1 VNRITLELRRTTAP
15 WRALPDFLIIGA
27 DESGALSLY
36 RALCEHP
43 AVCRS
48 VANEVH
54 FFDVRLTYGRRW
66 YRAQFPTRIRRKAI
80 ERSTGMQTLAGEVS
94 PYYLFHPFVPTRA
107 AAVVPEVK
115 LIAVLRNPIERAI
128 LRYHLMVQLGKEQRS
143 LEDALSADE
152 RRLDAGQSFEPHV
165 YDDPN
170 GPARHH
176 TYLERGHYDEQL
188 ERWFRCF
195 DRSQLL
201 VLEARAVAVPDGIDR
216 VLAFLELPFRSI
228 HARRSTPRCGH
239 GWRAI
244 SRRTTSGC
252 STCSASGGTGIG
264 GCRFRKADGGAQS
277 PSAPRARSHPRHH
290 AAGNWC
296 WHRGV
301 AGT

>member
-1 VNRITLELRRTTAP
+1 MTSSRLRGGREQSPQPEPRAACQTSASVNRITLELRRTTAP

-80 ERSTGMQTLAGEVS
+80 ERRTGMQTLAGEVS

-115 LIAVLRNPIERAI
+115 LIAILRNPIERAI

-216 VLAFLELPFRSI
+216 VLAFLELP
-228 HARRSTPRCGH
+228 A
-239 GWRAI
+239 
-244 SRRTTSGC
+244 
-252 STCSASGGTGIG
+252 
-264 GCRFRKADGGAQS
+264 GAQVRTV
-277 PSAPRARSHPRHH
+277 PLDPCPPVDAALWTRLAGHFAPHNERLFELLGERWDWDRRLSI
-290 AAGNWC
+290 
-296 WHRGV
+296 
-301 AGT
+301 